1 MLDISMWD
9 DTKVDM
15 EAHNIWI
22 AGRPGLLIIVD
33 QDQSYL
39 AVRRLGEAR
48 ELGATSETIFAQRSV
63 IGCHLSKDDV
73 EYFKENFSGRLN
85 PIEEKILNIYRK
97 EHDFVIILPEGHSQ
111 FGSML
116 NHEITHALYRYSTK
130 MQSIARRL
138 WKSYGSD
145 QKAQI
150 ISSLKKGGYHEYE
163 FIEENI
169 ARAMDGTSPIKDST
183 FIRLYR
189 VVNAISREIFQSL
202 ASESFLSE
210 QVLS

>member
-1 MLDISMWD
+1 VLDILVWGG
-9 DTKVDM
+9 TKVDM
-15 EAHNIWI
+15 EARNIWI
-22 AGRPGLLIIVD
+22 AGRLGLFVTVE

-48 ELGATSETIFAQRSV
+48 ELKATAETVFAERPV

-73 EYFKENFSGRLN
+73 EYFKANFSGKLN
-85 PIEEKILNIYRK
+85 PVEKEILSAYQ
-97 EHDFVIILPEGHSQ
+97 EDHDFMIILPEGHSQ

-116 NHEITHALYRYSTK
+116 NHEITHALYRYLPK

-138 WKSYGSD
+138 WRSYGSD

-150 ISSLKKGGYHEYE
+150 ISSLKEGGYHECE

-169 ARAMDGTSPIKDST
+169 ARAMDGTSPIKDNT

-202 ASESFLSE
+202 TLESFPSE
-210 QVLS
+210 QELS